1 MYHRGQG
8 EQEITIADCI
18 NTDGTCGT
26 SNPGKKNCNPPENV
40 LCDQDDQFVPFG
52 KKRITSG
59 SKEYFEDD
67 PAFKQKRKED
77 LQHLSKEDQKWIEG
91 RKKKQDEQ
99 DKQYDEFLN
108 QAPQETG
115 TSHAA
120 TIEHVSAFGTYFLL
134 HSIVYLN
141 LTRLYGER

>member
-8 EQEITIADCI
+8 EQEITITDCI
-18 NTDGTCGT
+18 NTGGTCGT
-26 SNPGKKNCNPPENV
+26 SRPSTGKCELPADV
-40 LCDQDDQFVPFG
+40 LCDQEDQFVPFG
-52 KKRITSG
+52 KQKNNKGT
-59 SKEYFEDD
+59 KPEYIDD
-67 PAFKQKRKED
+67 PDFEAKRKKD
-77 LQHLSKEDQKWIEG
+77 LQHLTKEDQEWIED
-91 RKKKQDEQ
+91 RKQKQDEQ
-99 DKQYDEFLN
+99 DEQYDTFLN
-108 QAPQETG
+108 QEPQETG

>member
-18 NTDGTCGT
+18 NTGGTCGT
-26 SNPGKKNCNPPENV
+26 PIPSKKNCKLPADV

-52 KKRITSG
+52 KKRIKNG
-59 SKEYFEDD
+59 AENFEGD
-67 PAFKQKRKED
+67 PAFEQKRKED
-77 LQHLSKEDQKWIEG
+77 LQHLSKEDRKWIED
-91 RKKKQDEQ
+91 RKKQQDEQ
-99 DKQYDEFLN
+99 DKMYEEFLN
-108 QAPQETG
+108 QAPEETG

-134 HSIVYLN
+134 HNIVYLN

>member
-18 NTDGTCGT
+18 NTGGTCGT
-26 SNPGKKNCNPPENV
+26 QNPSKKNCKLPADV

-52 KKRITSG
+52 KKRTAPG
-59 SKEYFEDD
+59 AENFEVDR
-67 PAFKQKRKED
+67 AFQQKRKED
-77 LQHLSKEDQKWIEG
+77 LQHLSKEDQEWIED
-91 RKKKQDEQ
+91 RKKQQDKQ